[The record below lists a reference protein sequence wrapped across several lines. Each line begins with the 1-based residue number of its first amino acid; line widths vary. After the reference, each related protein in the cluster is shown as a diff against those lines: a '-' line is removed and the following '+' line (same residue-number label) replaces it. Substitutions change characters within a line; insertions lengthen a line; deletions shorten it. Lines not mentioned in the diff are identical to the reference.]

1 MSCRWKW
8 VAGLYSGQG
17 LENQFRGHGM
27 RHYSLENWVDFVR
40 NVTGEDEKAA
50 MQSHLQTGCA
60 QCSQELGMWQRL
72 QQVARR
78 EAAYTPSAGAVRI
91 VNAAFDNRPGGQL
104 HHAKFQVASLLFD
117 SFRSPR
123 LAGVRSTE
131 SASQQLLYGAGD
143 YRIDVRI
150 EPQMDSEKVIL
161 IGQVLNAADP
171 AERLSALPINLLKGR
186 KILAESV
193 TSQFGEFQIECGL
206 EECFRLTVLL
216 PGGREVSLQLVEP
229 EFIQGE
235 NSRQTAE
242 NTTINKTS
250 RTKKKGTRT

>member
-1 MSCRWKW
+1 
-8 VAGLYSGQG
+8 
-17 LENQFRGHGM
+17 M
-27 RHYSLENWVDFVR
+27 RHYSLENWVDFAR
-40 NVTGEDEKAA
+40 NVIGEDEKVA
-50 MQSHLQTGCA
+50 MQHHLQTGCA
-60 QCSQELGMWQRL
+60 QCSKELIMWQRL

-78 EAAYTPSAGAVRI
+78 EPAYTPSSGAVRI
-91 VNAAFDNRPGGQL
+91 VNATFANQPGSQL
-104 HHAKFQVASLLFD
+104 HHAKSQAASLLFD
-117 SFRSPR
+117 SFRSPG
-123 LAGVRSTE
+123 LVGVRSAE

-171 AERLSALPINLLKGR
+171 AERLSALPVSLLKGR
-186 KILAESV
+186 KILAESL

-229 EFIQGE
+229 VFTEAE
-235 NSRQTAE
+235 TSTQTAE
-242 NTTINKTS
+242 NNMIRKTS
-250 RTKKKGTRT
+250 RIKKKGTRTKD